1 MQIVN
6 KADLSITTLAQLRKQ
21 TTANIP
27 RNPTAA
33 QLALFNHAPLAH
45 RDPPA
50 GDKVSRLGVAEKV
63 DGQYYPTFLVEAFTL
78 DDKKAQIRERRDQAI
93 YAGITVNGLP
103 IDTDEVTQGRLAGA
117 ALQAVIDDTYT
128 VMWKAGGQFVTLT
141 AVEIIAVAQAVRAH
155 VQACFDREAELLSL
169 IDAQGAPREP
179 TTDEIAAGW
188 PA

>member
-6 KADLSITTLAQLRKQ
+6 IETLAITTLAQLRKT

-27 RNPTAA
+27 RTPTAA
-33 QLALFNHAPLAH
+33 HLAKFNHAPLVH

-50 GDKVSRLGVAEKV
+50 GDKVTRLSVAEKV
-63 DGQYYPTFLVEAFTL
+63 DGQYYPTFLAEAFTL
-78 DDKKAQIRERRDQAI
+78 DEKRALIPARRDLAI
-93 YAGITVNGLP
+93 YAGITVNNLP

-128 VMWKAGGQFVTLT
+128 VQWKVSGQPVTLT
-141 AVEIIAVAQAVRAH
+141 AQEIIGVATAVRAH
-155 VQACFDREAELLSL
+155 VQACFDREAELMLMEDPSNAD
-169 IDAQGAPREP
+169 ID
-179 TTDEIAAGW
+179 TGW